1 MPSSASA
8 HNVRVDTYKP
18 LLAQDNTYMKEL
30 RNRPTQWFA
39 ISCMITYSDQDDNVH
54 DLCHGIQTS
63 LLEDE
68 SER

>member
-18 LLAQDNTYMKEL
+18 LLAQDNTYMKEV
-30 RNRPTQWFA
+30 RNRSWFA
-39 ISCMITYSDQDDNVH
+39 VPCIITYSDQDDNVH
-54 DLCHGIQTS
+54 NLCHGIQAS
-63 LLEDE
+63 LLKDK